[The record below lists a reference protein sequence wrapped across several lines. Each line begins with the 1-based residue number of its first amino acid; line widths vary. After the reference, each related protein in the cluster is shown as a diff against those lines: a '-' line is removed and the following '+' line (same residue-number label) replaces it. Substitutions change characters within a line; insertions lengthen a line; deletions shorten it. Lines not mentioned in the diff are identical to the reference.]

1 MLATKYNCCIILYGF
16 FSFGSRF
23 SCPLFILR
31 APDAAISIQGS
42 GRKPFCLKKNMFSSM
57 NTNPKPFVS
66 LSVALFWLDGH
77 VANRPIS
84 WSREAPSTRLPVIKE
99 HGTSI
104 RGIRYTIYISYSYT
118 SFWYVICLFWGLPR
132 FHDQTQPS
140 ADRRAAKR
148 ATKGPHLPSRRE
160 LGGDSLPSNLG
171 SPIPT

>member
-104 RGIRYTIYISYSYT
+104 KRYTVYYIYIIFIYVVLVCYLSFLRT
-118 SFWYVICLFWGLPR
+118 STFSWPNPTFCR
-132 FHDQTQPS
+132 SPS
-140 ADRRAAKR
+140 SQEGDKR
-148 ATKGPHLPSRRE
+148 ATSAEPPGTRGRLVA
-160 LGGDSLPSNLG
+160 
-171 SPIPT
+171 

>member
-1 MLATKYNCCIILYGF
+1 MDSFRLDLASPAHCSYWEPLTRQYPYKDLAEN
-16 FSFGSRF
+16 RF
-23 SCPLFILR
+23 VW
-31 APDAAISIQGS
+31 
-42 GRKPFCLKKNMFSSM
+42 KKNMFSSM